1 MHTALSIIFRIG
13 LWEKYHYALFDITHY
28 FSSDEGFTNI
38 VVQSTGQSGAE
49 MKYGVPT
56 V

>member
-1 MHTALSIIFRIG
+1 MAKI
-13 LWEKYHYALFDITHY
+13 FDITHY

-49 MKYGVPT
+49 MKAGVT
-56 V
+56 TCVRTMVDIWKNKFKILQS